1 MVSNR
6 SSAANSAMML
16 AQMSGVVRI
25 GWPPGPER
33 GRLVVCG
40 VPVTVPT
47 SWMTR
52 RMVAGSRSA
61 A

>member
-16 AQMSGVVRI
+16 DQMSGVVRI

-33 GRLVVCG
+33 GVVVCG

-52 RMVAGSRSA
+52 
-61 A
+61 